1 MIKAVVF
8 DMGGVILRLNVQRC
22 IDQFKTEAGF
32 TDIEDFIN
40 IYQQQGFIGD
50 FEAGKIDIDGFYEN
64 CLAHSRP
71 GTSRQTVHD
80 CFCSLLDG
88 TNKDTVELI
97 KAIKG
102 KYKLYILSNN
112 NPISLNLLGE
122 ELAKEGLDIDETF
135 EKKFCSFQLKTQKPS
150 KEIYLKALEGI
161 GCDPSEILFI
171 ADPPANQKTAQELGI
186 QTMRYYQDLDIRKSF
201 VF

>member
-1 MIKAVVF
+1 
-8 DMGGVILRLNVQRC
+8 
-22 IDQFKTEAGF
+22 
-32 TDIEDFIN
+32 
-40 IYQQQGFIGD
+40 
-50 FEAGKIDIDGFYEN
+50 
-64 CLAHSRP
+64 
-71 GTSRQTVHD
+71 
-80 CFCSLLDG
+80 LLDG

-135 EKKFCSFQLKTQKPS
+135 EKKFCSFQLKTQKPG

-171 ADPPANQKTAQELGI
+171 DDSPANLKTAQELGI
-186 QTMRYYQDLDIRKSF
+186 QTLRYYQDLDIRKSF